1 MSEASPGSPPLTLAA
16 WWPRPDF
23 CVVRA
28 SGDLDR
34 TTAPTLTRHLQ
45 EQTAGRPR
53 DLVLDLAEVR
63 FLDAAGVAVIVNA
76 QHNRHGIHGRLRLTG
91 VTGNRPVERVL
102 DITELRPVLDIHD
115 DLEALLDRLAFR
127 QHPGDQSLPT

>member
-1 MSEASPGSPPLTLAA
+1 VSAVSSVPPLTLAA
-16 WWPRPDF
+16 SWPRPDL
-23 CVVRA
+23 CVVYA

-34 TTAPTLTRHLQ
+34 TTAPTLTQHLQ

-76 QHNRHGIHGRLRLTG
+76 QHNRHGIHGRLHLTG
-91 VTGNRPVERVL
+91 VAGNRPVERVL
-102 DITELRPVLDIHD
+102 DITGLRPVLDIHD
-115 DLEALLDRLAFR
+115 DVESLLTRLASGR
-127 QHPGDQSLPT
+127 HPWDQSLPT